1 MSSSMKKT
9 EFPLDWAI
17 TQPDADELLINLL
30 QKDLRNYFPET
41 IEYFFKSPHQWILV
55 DFLREIQFLA
65 SSSVFSQTVNK
76 FFGDTPLK
84 TMYSIAKQ
92 HTTYDSNTGLDFVLS
107 SKSSENKMEFIHT
120 SLLVLNES
128 ITAMMNG
135 GYPYPDFKGKYP
147 PAILFYFYDES
158 TPIKYRGHIFI
169 QETQLFAKT
178 SALFFVSIYKSILSV
193 GKQSPGFAD
202 RVLEAVEKKAT
213 QLGKDYLWTIP
224 FRSMM
229 EKLKERG
236 FTTDLTPNVNG
247 IDPSMVFRKS
257 LPKPTSGGKR
267 TRKGVSKRKRKTR
280 RSLKIF
286 RSK

>member
-1 MSSSMKKT
+1 MKKL
-9 EFPLDWAI
+9 EIPLDWAI
-17 TQPDADELLINLL
+17 TQPDADKLLNELL
-30 QKDLRNYFPET
+30 QKDLRNYFPNT
-41 IEYFFKSPHQWILV
+41 IEEFFKSPHEWILV

-76 FFGDTPLK
+76 FFKDPSLK
-84 TMYSIAKQ
+84 RMYSIAKQ
-92 HTTYDSNTGLDFVLS
+92 HTTYDDTNGLDSVLA
-107 SKSSENKMEFIHT
+107 SKSLEHRMEFIHT

-128 ITAMMNG
+128 ITATMNG
-135 GYPYPDFKGKYP
+135 GYPYPDFEGKYP

-169 QETQLFAKT
+169 QETRLFAKT
-178 SALFFVSIYKSILSV
+178 SALFFVSIYKSVLTV
-193 GKQSPGFAD
+193 GKQPGFAD
-202 RVLEAVEKKAT
+202 DVLTAVEKKAT
-213 QLGKDYLWTIP
+213 QMGKDYLWTIP

-236 FTTDLTPNVNG
+236 FTTDLTLNVNG
-247 IDPSMVFRKS
+247 IDPSMVFRKK

-267 TRKGVSKRKRKTR
+267 TRKDVSKRKRKTR
-280 RSLKIF
+280 RSPKIF